1 MPLTITIP
9 GIEYVE
15 ADGVTLH
22 EDKPDVL
29 VLEHSLISISKWEAI
44 WKKPYLDETYD
55 KTNDELYSYIQCMTI
70 KGNASENVLSR
81 MTGEIYK
88 KIIDYIQDSKT
99 ATVVQHK
106 KKPSQPDQ
114 FITSEL
120 IYSWMVEYRIP
131 PEYEKWHLSRLLTLI
146 DVINE
151 NHKDPKE
158 NRMTQEEAVARQ
170 RRINEA
176 NKKKYAAKKKKKR

>member
-1 MPLTITIP
+1 MPLSITIP
-9 GIEYVE
+9 GQEYIEP
-15 ADGVTLH
+15 DGITIH
-22 EDKPDVL
+22 TDEPTTL

-44 WKKPYLDETYD
+44 WKKPYLDETTD

-70 KGNASENVLSR
+70 KGDCSDEVLSR
-81 MTGEIYK
+81 INAETYR
-88 KIIDYIQDSKT
+88 KIIDYLEDKKT
-99 ATVVQHK
+99 ATVVKHP
-106 KKPSQPDQ
+106 KKPPKSDQ
-114 FITSEL
+114 YITSEL

-131 PEYEKWHLSRLLTLI
+131 PQYEKWHLSRLLTLI

-158 NRMTQEEAVARQ
+158 NKLTQEEAVARQ

-176 NKKKYAAKKKKKR
+176 NKKKFAKKKR

>member
-1 MPLTITIP
+1 MPLTIKIP
-9 GIEYVE
+9 GDEWLDN
-15 ADGVTLH
+15 DGYTLH
-22 EDKPDVL
+22 YGKEEIL

-44 WKKPYLDETYD
+44 WKKPYLDEKRD

-70 KGNASENVLSR
+70 KGDSSDDVLSR
-81 MTGEIYK
+81 ITADEYR
-88 KIIDYIQDSKT
+88 KIVNYIEDPMT
-99 ATVVQHK
+99 ATVVTHM
-106 KKPSQPDQ
+106 KKPKSPEQ

-131 PEYEKWHLSRLLTLI
+131 WECQKWHLNRLLTLI

-158 NRMTQEEAVARQ
+158 NKMSREEAVARQ
-170 RRINEA
+170 RAINEA
-176 NKKKYAAKKKKKR
+176 NKRKFAAKKR